1 MQIQNICIQRL
12 IVHIL
17 IKAAPG
23 AIYTPGPAAVGQ
35 PAATPTLHFNVP
47 PPSHFP
53 LPPNF
58 PPGSFFGISRVQ
70 KSCIRRQQCC
80 GLWFF
85 KVQSGNKKS
94 APFRAFYMLNKF
106 ISFSIGILKKPSRL
120 KTFIHNTPN
129 TFHPTHFMLSLIGI
143 AKTSSTYSVNWFT

>member
-1 MQIQNICIQRL
+1 MKSFGPILLFIAALTNTVFGKSNLYTGWTPKLDGVAYESLTAQVGDTITFIWPTEQIQNICIQRL

-80 GLWFF
+80 GL
-85 KVQSGNKKS
+85 
-94 APFRAFYMLNKF
+94 
-106 ISFSIGILKKPSRL
+106 
-120 KTFIHNTPN
+120 
-129 TFHPTHFMLSLIGI
+129 
-143 AKTSSTYSVNWFT
+143 